1 MIKVI
6 NTPDLKAPRYRP
18 VRTCVSTKPFCNSFR
33 KKYPQYKNITDTI
46 LRQILTTHSE
56 LLYKE
61 VINNRDGVELPEG
74 LGFLF
79 IGTCNAMK
87 NHNTDYATSIKLK
100 SLLRHRNFESDNYV
114 AKIFYTNYA
123 NKYKFKDRELWKFKG
138 ERDFT
143 RLVSKEYPDNW
154 KKYIQVE
161 NFEKINKFYKKS
173 TVKEYYAKKYEIDV
187 KEYNEFDMD

>member
-1 MIKVI
+1 MIKII
-6 NTPDLKAPRYRP
+6 NTPDLQAPRYRP
-18 VRTCVSTKPFCNSFR
+18 VRTSVSTKPFCNSFR

>member
-6 NTPDLKAPRYRP
+6 NTPDLQAPRYRP
-18 VRTCVSTKPFCNSFR
+18 VRTSVSTKPFCNSFR